1 MLNMIELHAMAGS
14 IVDELITGIED
25 LVVTLEAIVYIDR

>member
-1 MLNMIELHAMAGS
+1 MLNMIELHALAGN

-25 LVVTLEAIVYIDR
+25 LVILPSTMLDR

>member
-1 MLNMIELHAMAGS
+1 MLNMIELHAMAGN

-25 LVVTLEAIVYIDR
+25 LIADLNDQLN

>member
-1 MLNMIELHAMAGS
+1 MLTMIELHALAGN

-25 LVVTLEAIVYIDR
+25 LIADLND

>member
-1 MLNMIELHAMAGS
+1 MIELHALAGN

-25 LVVTLEAIVYIDR
+25 LVKNNSI

>member
-1 MLNMIELHAMAGS
+1 MLNMIELHALAGN

-25 LVVTLEAIVYIDR
+25 LIADLNE

>member
-25 LVVTLEAIVYIDR
+25 LIADLND

>member
-1 MLNMIELHAMAGS
+1 MLNMIELHALAGN

-25 LVVTLEAIVYIDR
+25 LIADLNDQLN

>member
-1 MLNMIELHAMAGS
+1 MLSMIELHALAGN

-25 LVVTLEAIVYIDR
+25 LIADLND